1 MNRSILTSLVLFTLA
16 CGSDDEVASDASA
29 QDASPHDASD
39 LADSSTDASALRDA
53 VGTFGIELIEV
64 VPATDQ
70 TDATPATTS
79 IVGRVYERA
88 APSKIQ
94 WLRQAEEGECQLLK
108 PRAPFCDPACTGG
121 AVCEA
126 DDTCTPVPKALDLG
140 TITLSGLNDDSGDH
154 PLELTA
160 LAPSNT
166 YQPRGSSPFVYPP
179 FEEGAVVQLSTEGGA
194 YEPFELS
201 APAIA
206 PLELSATSPLPFD
219 PEGTTTIR
227 WAPPADSAASHII
240 VRVDISHHGGQKGE
254 LLCETDDDGEL
265 ELPAAL
271 VQGLVDLGVAGYPTI
286 QVVRE
291 SKTTLPQAPG
301 IALAISSSITLELD
315 IPGITSCSEP
325 GQQDVCGEGELCQ
338 ANKLCP

>member
-1 MNRSILTSLVLFTLA
+1 VLR
-16 CGSDDEVASDASA
+16 E
-29 QDASPHDASD
+29 
-39 LADSSTDASALRDA
+39 A
-53 VGTFGIELIEV
+53 VGTFGIELIEE
-64 VPATDQ
+64 VPATAE
-70 TDATPATTS
+70 TDATPPTTS
-79 IVGRVYERA
+79 IVGRVYDAA
-88 APSKIQ
+88 APSKLQ
-94 WLRQAEEGECQLLK
+94 WLLQAEEGECQLLK

-121 AVCEA
+121 AVCED
-126 DDTCTPVPKALDLG
+126 DDTCTSVPKALDLG
-140 TITLSGLNDDSGDH
+140 AVTLTGLNDDSGDH

-179 FEEGAVVQLSTEGGA
+179 FDEGGVVTLSAEGGA

-206 PLELSATSPLPFD
+206 PLELSVASPLPFD
-219 PEGTTTIR
+219 PEGTTTVR
-227 WAPPADSAASHII
+227 WEPPAEGDGSHII

-254 LLCETDDDGEL
+254 LLCETADDGEL

-271 VQGLVDLGVAGYPTI
+271 VQGLVDLGVAGYPTLE
-286 QVVRE
+286 VVRE
-291 SKTTLPQAPG
+291 SKSTLPQAPG
-301 IALAISSSITLELD
+301 IALAIGSSITLELE

-325 GQQDVCGEGELCQ
+325 GQQDVCDEGELCQ